1 MDTTDAV
8 ADSTEEPA
16 AKKARTDDTEQAAA
30 PAAPAPA
37 AEAPADAAPS
47 AEAPAPAAA
56 DAEEEEDDAAKVR
69 VIAGRRFANRDELW
83 AHVLSLQRKI
93 DGGVAEGADA
103 FFLFALV
110 TCHPGANEKLAPG
123 AAKIGFDVNQ
133 EYPDTK
139 SFFVERT
146 DGSRAG
152 FSARK
157 CVDELYPKD
166 STKSALTLGR
176 QSMGAREY
184 KESPQKKARD
194 PPPRGAHVRID
205 GLTGQAIQYG
215 EIKDALSEFAVPRFV
230 DLNDDEGYAIAR
242 FDDNESAVKACA
254 CVEIEGAAV
263 TVVVMA
269 PELEDAYRKD
279 ADAKREAAREAKRG
293 KGGKGGRGRGKG
305 RGRSIRSAG
314 RGRGRGRGRPGRGL
328 SHYGPP
334 KN

>member
-1 MDTTDAV
+1 MSAMDTTDA
-8 ADSTEEPA
+8 AAPEAASEEPA
-16 AKKARTDDTEQAAA
+16 TKKARTEEPDTEPA
-30 PAAPAPA
+30 AAPAPA
-37 AEAPADAAPS
+37 S
-47 AEAPAPAAA
+47 EAPAPAPA
-56 DAEEEEDDAAKVR
+56 DAEEEEDDDAAKVR

-184 KESPQKKARD
+184 KDSPVKKARD

-242 FDDNESAVKACA
+242 FDDNESAKKACA

-263 TVVVMA
+263 TVVVLE

-293 KGGKGGRGRGKG
+293 KGGKGGRGKGKG

-328 SHYGPP
+328 GHYGP

>member
-16 AKKARTDDTEQAAA
+16 AKKARTDDNTEQAAATTTAPAAEA

-37 AEAPADAAPS
+37 S
-47 AEAPAPAAA
+47 EAPAPAA
-56 DAEEEEDDAAKVR
+56 DAEEEEDDDAAKVR

-184 KESPQKKARD
+184 KESPTKKARD

-293 KGGKGGRGRGKG
+293 KGGKGRGKG